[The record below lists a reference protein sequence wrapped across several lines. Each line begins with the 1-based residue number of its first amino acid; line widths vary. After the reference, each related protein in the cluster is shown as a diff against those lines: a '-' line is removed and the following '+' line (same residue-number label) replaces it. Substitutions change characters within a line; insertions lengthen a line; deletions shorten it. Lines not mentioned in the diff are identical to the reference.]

1 MFREQLAPY
10 FTKGKTYAVMGVG
23 SVLRNDDG
31 AGMHFAD
38 CVERLTAGTGLTVVK
53 GGTAPENF
61 TGVIKAAEPDVLF
74 IADAAYMNQPVGTV
88 QVLGSEHIG
97 GMGCST
103 HMLPL
108 SLTLDYLKMECGCR
122 GVVIGIQ
129 AQNTEQGLDMCPAV
143 KRAAETAAAVVA
155 ELYAGNV

>member
-1 MFREQLAPY
+1 MK
-10 FTKGKTYAVMGVG
+10 KGRTYAVMGVG
-23 SVLRNDDG
+23 SVLRNDDA

-38 CVERLTAGTGLTVVK
+38 CLEKLTAGTGLTVVK

-61 TGVIKAAEPDVLF
+61 TGVIKAAAPDVLF
-74 IADAAYMNQPVGTV
+74 IADAAFMNQPVGTV
-88 QVLGSEHIG
+88 RVLGSSQIG

-108 SLTLDYLKMECGCR
+108 PLTLDYLKMECGCR

-129 AQNTEQGLDMCPAV
+129 PQNTEQGLDMCPAV
-143 KRAAETAAAVVA
+143 EAAAEEAAKTFAD
-155 ELYAGNV
+155 LFRQTLG